1 MTNWIIATCLKH
13 RFLVLLLTVMLLLGG
28 IYATRNLPVDAIPD
42 VSDVQVIIYT
52 EYPEQAP
59 EVVEDQI
66 TYPLSTAMLAVPHA
80 KSVRGYSMFATSFV
94 YVIFEDGTDLYWART
109 RVLEYLNYVRGKLP
123 QGINP
128 SLGPAATGVG
138 WVFQYVVE
146 DPTGKHDL
154 AQLRSIQDWYL
165 RYQLQTVPG
174 VAEVASLGGFVKQY
188 QVRVDPNK
196 LAAYNIPLAKVKEA
210 ITKSNQDTGGRL
222 VEMAETEYMV
232 RGLGYLKSVSDV
244 ENIVV
249 GTGKSTGTPILIKH
263 IGDVRLGPE
272 LRRGVAE
279 ANGQG
284 EAVAGIIVMRFGEN
298 ALAVI
303 NRVKQKLE
311 DLKPGLP
318 PGVRIVTAYDRSGL
332 IQRSIDTLK
341 SALTEEIIIVA
352 LVCGLFLMHLKSALV
367 AFITLPLGVLISVI
381 LQFIFDI
388 NANIL
393 SLSGIIIAV
402 GDMVDASIVMVE
414 NAHHKINNSPP
425 DTPRGPL
432 ILEAAQEVGG
442 SLFFSLLVITVS
454 FLPIFALQGES
465 GRLFKPL
472 GYTKTFAMFGGA
484 ILSITLVPILM
495 FYLLR
500 GKLPREERN
509 LPVRMTTAI
518 YRPILNRVV
527 HWPKLTV
534 FIALV
539 VLVISVYPFLKLGS
553 EFMPP
558 LDEGDL
564 LYMPTTMPGLSTTK
578 AKEVLQQ
585 TDRIIAAI
593 PEVEYVLGKAGRAD
607 TATDPAPLSMLETTI
622 RLKPRDQWRPG
633 YDLEKIIREL
643 DAAVK
648 FPGLANSWLG
658 PIRTRIDMLST
669 GIKTPVGLKFLGDDL
684 ATLNRLAEQS
694 EAILRGVPGTASVFS
709 ERTLGGYYL
718 DFDINRAEAARY
730 GLNVGD
736 IQDVILSAMGGQ
748 NLTQTVEGLARYPV
762 NLRYFSDY
770 RDNLAALHRLL
781 IPTPDGAQIPIGQVA
796 KIRIHQG
803 PDMIKSEGGRRSAW
817 VFVDIRDL
825 DLGTYVDKAKQAIKA
840 HLQFPP
846 GYSVVWSGQFE
857 YWERAVSRLWVII
870 PITIALILILM
881 YFSTGSWIQVAI
893 IICSL
898 PFSVVGAIWLLYFLN
913 YNISLGTIV
922 GIIALLGLDAETGVI
937 NLLYQDLVYKQRQ
950 REGRMQT
957 RADLED
963 AVKAGALLRLRPKL
977 MTVLA
982 NILGL
987 IPVMLATGTGA
998 EVMKRVAAPL
1008 MGGVVTS
1015 LLLELLVYPAIYLLW
1030 KWHAEVKRLPYQM
1043 P

>member
-1 MTNWIIATCLKH
+1 MTNWIIETCLKH
-13 RFLVLLLTVMLLLGG
+13 RFLVIILTVILLAGG
-28 IYATRNLPVDAIPD
+28 IHAIRNLPVDAIPD

-66 TYPLSTAMLAVPHA
+66 TYPLATAMLAVPQA

-94 YVIFEDGTDLYWART
+94 YVIFEDGTDIYWART
-109 RVLEYLNYVRGKLP
+109 RVLEYLNYIRGKLP

-128 SLGPAATGVG
+128 TLGPAATGVG

-154 AQLRSIQDWYL
+154 AQLRSVQDWYL
-165 RYQLQTVPG
+165 RYQLQAVPG

-196 LAAYNIPLAKVKEA
+196 LAAYNIPLSKVKEA

-222 VEMAETEYMV
+222 LEMAETEYMV

-249 GTGKSTGTPILIKH
+249 GTDKSTGTPILIKN
-263 IGDVRLGPE
+263 IGNVRLGPE

-284 EAVAGIIVMRFGEN
+284 EVVAGIIVMRFGEN

-332 IQRSIDTLK
+332 IQRSIGTLK
-341 SALTEEIIIVA
+341 EALTEEIIIVA

-367 AFITLPLGVLISVI
+367 AFITLPLGVLISFI
-381 LQFIFDI
+381 LQYIFDI
-388 NANIL
+388 NANII

-414 NAHHKINNSPP
+414 NAHHKIQNSPP
-425 DTPRGPL
+425 DTPRGPI
-432 ILEAAQEVGG
+432 ILESAQEVGG

-495 FYLLR
+495 FYFLR
-500 GKLPREERN
+500 GKLPREDRI
-509 LPVRMTTAI
+509 LLVRVTTAV
-518 YRPILNRVV
+518 YKPILNRVV

-534 FIALV
+534 FVALL
-539 VLVISVYPFLKLGS
+539 VLAISVYPFLKLGS

-585 TDRIIAAI
+585 TDRIIASF
-593 PEVEYVLGKAGRAD
+593 PEVEYVLGKAGRAE

-622 RLKPRDQWRPG
+622 RLKPREQWRPG
-633 YDLEKIIREL
+633 YDLEKIIHEL

-658 PIRTRIDMLST
+658 VIRTRIDMLST

-684 ATLNRLAEQS
+684 ATLNRLAEDA
-694 EAILRGVPGTASVFS
+694 EVILRGVPGTASVFS

-718 DFDINRAEAARY
+718 DYDIDRAAAARY

-736 IQDVILSAMGGQ
+736 IQDVILSALGGQ

-770 RDNLAALHRLL
+770 RDNVAALHRLL

-817 VFVDIRDL
+817 VFVDIRDV
-825 DLGTYVDKAKQAIKA
+825 DLGSYVDKAKEAIKA
-840 HLQFPP
+840 HLKFPP
-846 GYSVVWSGQFE
+846 GYSVIWSGQFE
-857 YWERAVSRLWVII
+857 YWERAVSRLWVIV

-898 PFSVVGAIWLLYFLN
+898 PFSVLGAIWLLYFLN

-957 RADLED
+957 REDLED
-963 AVKAGALLRLRPKL
+963 AVKTGALQRLRPKL

-987 IPVMLATGTGA
+987 IPVMMATGTGA

-1015 LLLELLVYPAIYLLW
+1015 LLLELLVYPAIYFLW
-1030 KWHAEVKRLPYQM
+1030 KWHAEVKGRG
-1043 P
+1043 

>member
-1 MTNWIIATCLKH
+1 MTNWIIETCLKH
-13 RFLVLLLTVMLLLGG
+13 RFLVILLTVMLLLGG

-66 TYPLSTAMLAVPHA
+66 TYPLATAMLAVPHA

-249 GTGKSTGTPILIKH
+249 GTDKSTGTPILIKH

-352 LVCGLFLMHLKSALV
+352 LVCGLFLMHLKSTLV
-367 AFITLPLGVLISVI
+367 AFITLPLGVLISII
-381 LQFIFDI
+381 LQYIFDI

-534 FIALV
+534 FVALV
-539 VLVISVYPFLKLGS
+539 VLVVSIYPFMKLGS

-825 DLGTYVDKAKQAIKA
+825 DLGTYVDKAKQAIKE

-846 GYSVVWSGQFE
+846 GYSVTWSGQFE

-950 REGRMQT
+950 KEGRMQT

-1008 MGGVVTS
+1008 MGGVITS

-1030 KWHAEVKRLPYQM
+1030 KWHAEVRPLQR
-1043 P
+1043 

>member
-66 TYPLSTAMLAVPHA
+66 TYPLATAMLAVPHA

-249 GTGKSTGTPILIKH
+249 GTEKSTGTPILIKH

-341 SALTEEIIIVA
+341 KALTEEVIIVG

-500 GKLPREERN
+500 GKLPREERI
-509 LPVRMTTAI
+509 LPVRMSSAV

-534 FIALV
+534 FMALV
-539 VLVISVYPFLKLGS
+539 VLLISVYPLMKLGS

-622 RLKPRDQWRPG
+622 RLKPREQWRPG

-825 DLGTYVDKAKQAIKA
+825 DLGTYVDKAKQAIKE

-846 GYSVVWSGQFE
+846 GYSVTWSGQFE

-950 REGRMQT
+950 KEGRMQT

-1030 KWHAEVKRLPYQM
+1030 KWNAEVKRLQL
-1043 P
+1043 

>member
-1 MTNWIIATCLKH
+1 MTNWIIETCLKH
-13 RFLVLLLTVMLLLGG
+13 RFLVIILTVILLAGG
-28 IYATRNLPVDAIPD
+28 IHAIRNLPVDAIPD

-66 TYPLSTAMLAVPHA
+66 TYPLATAMLAVPQA

-94 YVIFEDGTDLYWART
+94 YVIFEDGTDIYWART
-109 RVLEYLNYVRGKLP
+109 RVLEYLNYIRGKLP

-128 SLGPAATGVG
+128 TLGPAATGVG

-154 AQLRSIQDWYL
+154 AQLRSVQDWYL
-165 RYQLQTVPG
+165 RYQLQAVPG

-196 LAAYNIPLAKVKEA
+196 LAAYNIPLSKVKEA

-222 VEMAETEYMV
+222 LEMAETEYMV

-249 GTGKSTGTPILIKH
+249 GTDKSTGTPILIKN
-263 IGDVRLGPE
+263 IGNVRLGPE

-284 EAVAGIIVMRFGEN
+284 EVVAGIIVMRFGEN

-332 IQRSIDTLK
+332 IQRSIGTLK
-341 SALTEEIIIVA
+341 EALTEEIIIVA

-367 AFITLPLGVLISVI
+367 AFITLPLGVLISFI
-381 LQFIFDI
+381 LQYIFDI
-388 NANIL
+388 NANII

-414 NAHHKINNSPP
+414 NAHHKIQNSPP
-425 DTPRGPL
+425 DTPRGPI
-432 ILEAAQEVGG
+432 ILESAQEVGG

-495 FYLLR
+495 FYFLR
-500 GKLPREERN
+500 GKLPREDRI
-509 LPVRMTTAI
+509 LLVRVTTAV
-518 YRPILNRVV
+518 YKPILNRVV

-534 FIALV
+534 FVALL
-539 VLVISVYPFLKLGS
+539 VLAISVYPFLKLGS

-585 TDRIIAAI
+585 TDRIIASF
-593 PEVEYVLGKAGRAD
+593 PEVEYVLGKAGRAE

-622 RLKPRDQWRPG
+622 RLKPREQWRPG
-633 YDLEKIIREL
+633 YDLEKIIHEL

-658 PIRTRIDMLST
+658 VIRTRIDMLST

-684 ATLNRLAEQS
+684 ATLNRLAEDA
-694 EAILRGVPGTASVFS
+694 EVILRGVPGTASVFS

-718 DFDINRAEAARY
+718 DYDIDRAAAARY

-736 IQDVILSAMGGQ
+736 IQDVILSALGGQ

-770 RDNLAALHRLL
+770 RDNVAALHRLL

-817 VFVDIRDL
+817 VFVDIRDV
-825 DLGTYVDKAKQAIKA
+825 DLGSYVDKAKEAIKA
-840 HLQFPP
+840 HLKFPP
-846 GYSVVWSGQFE
+846 GYSVIWSGQFE
-857 YWERAVSRLWVII
+857 YWERAVSRLWSSF
-870 PITIALILILM
+870 P
-881 YFSTGSWIQVAI
+881 
-893 IICSL
+893 
-898 PFSVVGAIWLLYFLN
+898 
-913 YNISLGTIV
+913 
-922 GIIALLGLDAETGVI
+922 
-937 NLLYQDLVYKQRQ
+937 
-950 REGRMQT
+950 
-957 RADLED
+957 
-963 AVKAGALLRLRPKL
+963 
-977 MTVLA
+977 
-982 NILGL
+982 
-987 IPVMLATGTGA
+987 
-998 EVMKRVAAPL
+998 
-1008 MGGVVTS
+1008 
-1015 LLLELLVYPAIYLLW
+1015 
-1030 KWHAEVKRLPYQM
+1030 
-1043 P
+1043 